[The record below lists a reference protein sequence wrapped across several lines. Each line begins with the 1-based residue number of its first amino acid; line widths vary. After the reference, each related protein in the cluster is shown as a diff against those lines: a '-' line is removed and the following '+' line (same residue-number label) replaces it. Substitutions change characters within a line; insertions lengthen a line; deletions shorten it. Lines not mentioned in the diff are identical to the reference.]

1 MLFDLLAREGE
12 APWAL
17 TLHVRAFPSGSL
29 PAYGGEAALKASFF
43 NSLKEAAFITR
54 GSSLRVMEMTPGSQE
69 DLWQAAL
76 KGDLPTYR
84 DVLGGLQLA
93 PADRGPRGRPCVPL
107 RLYVR
112 PGGRGY
118 PTGYEGITYT
128 SRPAEAQRADGS
140 FVTLREALLPLV
152 AASLGGGG
160 AGAVGGRN
168 SQAGEQPASP
178 GPAAVQEPADVAQS
192 LEGQQQQGGE
202 PPGQQLAW
210 AEARMQQVLVAGISP
225 PLEAPL
231 AWLHAQLHA
240 ADWFLYVI
248 VHLT

>member
-17 TLHVRAFPSGSL
+17 TLHVRTFPSASL
-29 PAYGGEAALKASFF
+29 PAYGGAAALKAAFF
-43 NSLKEAAFITR
+43 NSLKEAAFIAR

-76 KGDLPTYR
+76 RGDLEKHR

-107 RLYVR
+107 RLYMR

-128 SRPAEAQRADGS
+128 SRPAEAQRADGG

-160 AGAVGGRN
+160 GSSN

-178 GPAAVQEPADVAQS
+178 GPAAGREPAGAAQS
-192 LEGQQQQGGE
+192 LEERQGGE
-202 PPGQQLAW
+202 PPGQPQQLAW
-210 AEARMQQVLVAGISP
+210 VEARMQQVLVAGISP

-240 ADWFLYVI
+240 ADYFLYVV